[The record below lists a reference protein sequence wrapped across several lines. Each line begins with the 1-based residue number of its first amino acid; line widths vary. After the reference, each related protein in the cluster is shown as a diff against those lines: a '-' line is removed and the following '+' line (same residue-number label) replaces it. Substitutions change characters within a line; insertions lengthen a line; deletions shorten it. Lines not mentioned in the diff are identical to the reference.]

1 MLTNAVLFTGFGEFC
16 LFVYGAKE
24 LEGKPLITMNLP
36 DGPVIYALK
45 AIFSINVIISI
56 GLCTLPANIIIEGYI
71 YKRQDTPR
79 AFWFIN
85 VQRTLILGASVV
97 LCIVLGNTLDKFN
110 SVIGTVTATPV
121 VFMIPCIAHYRLCN
135 PPLWQKAV
143 DGLVVV
149 FALVVLVYCTGFTLW
164 TWNE

>member
-45 AIFSINVIISI
+45 AVFSINVIISTAF
-56 GLCTLPANIIIEGYI
+56 CTFPANTIIEGYI
-71 YKRQDTPR
+71 FKKQDTPTKYWL
-79 AFWFIN
+79 AN
-85 VQRTLILGASVV
+85 LLRTVIFGASVA
-97 LCIVLGNTLDKFN
+97 LCIVLGNTIDKFN

-135 PPLWQKAV
+135 PPLWQKV
-143 DGLVVV
+143 IDGVVV
-149 FALVVLVYCTGFTLW
+149 AFALVVLIYCTGFTLW
-164 TWNE
+164 TWND